1 MCFFIYF
8 KWLFRVTGRFK
19 RVLGGP
25 PPLCAP
31 SRSPDQC
38 WGNPLARPS
47 GALCD
52 TVTKRDPSAHVEFTD
67 LFVSAAA
74 GNGAGMRGGSAL
86 GRGGPAPGHL
96 RRTCGVH
103 TRVALRTGPGA
114 FRGCDILRR
123 FHLPF
128 VPPRTLVNRR
138 KRVALTEALPFSC
151 LKREKSSRD
160 AAAAARLPPPPNP
173 PTPRAVLYLPG
184 GDTSY

>member
-8 KWLFRVTGRFK
+8 KWLFHVTGRFK

-25 PPLCAP
+25 PPLLCAP

-86 GRGGPAPGHL
+86 GRGGPAG
-96 RRTCGVH
+96 RRRVTCVG
-103 TRVALRTGPGA
+103 RVALRTGPGA

-128 VPPRTLVNRR
+128 VPPRRLVNRR
-138 KRVALTEALPFSC
+138 KRAALTEALPFSC

-160 AAAAARLPPPPNP
+160 AAAAARLHPPHPPHP
-173 PTPRAVLYLPG
+173 QSRFVPAWR
-184 GDTSY
+184 